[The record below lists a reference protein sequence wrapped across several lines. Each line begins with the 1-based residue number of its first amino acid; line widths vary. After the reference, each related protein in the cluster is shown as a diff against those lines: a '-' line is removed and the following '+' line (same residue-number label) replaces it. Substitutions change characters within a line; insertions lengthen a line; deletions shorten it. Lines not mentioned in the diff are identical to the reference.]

1 MQFPILQFL
10 DVVIGLAVVMIVVA
24 TFVTAVTQFIL
35 STTYARARYLR
46 DGLRHLIAQ
55 LDPNKLSDHARYLAE
70 LTLRDENVGSK
81 KLLPGLTA
89 MRNWLRLH
97 LSWLATK
104 GTAAG
109 LGPEVLPAV
118 SPAGVIQ
125 REELV
130 MLLLQLMSQAPTGD
144 PTDAKGAA
152 LKQLLLAVK
161 GRGAFDVAEEL
172 KKIQN
177 EIMNQE
183 AADPRAA
190 ATNWRS
196 AAIQAVSQK
205 TAELHDFVA
214 RLNAWYDN
222 TMDRVSAN
230 FALEAK
236 LVTAVVAFVAC
247 TWLQLDAIGLVKRLS
262 TDANYRNAIV
272 SQAKDLGVVAQ
283 DPKANPVQPIAA
295 SEPGKS
301 ELCGGLP
308 LNECREQVVKKLAD
322 VRELNL
328 LPAKPGISFETVEWR
343 IFGLLRIKLPL
354 VKPVKWE
361 TWPWPGL
368 LLSWVLV
375 SLGAPFWYDVLKNVM
390 GLRSSLAQKDDK
402 DREDRRAQQTEPA
415 PKPART

>member
-1 MQFPILQFL
+1 MQFPILQYL

-46 DGLRHLIAQ
+46 DGLRHLISQ

-97 LSWLATK
+97 LPWLATK

-109 LGPEVLPAV
+109 LGPEALPAV
-118 SPAGVIQ
+118 SPASVIQ

-161 GRGAFDVAEEL
+161 GMGAFDVAEEL

-190 ATNWRS
+190 ATTWRS

-236 LVTAVVAFVAC
+236 VVTAVVAFVAC

-283 DPKANPVQPIAA
+283 DPTGE
-295 SEPGKS
+295 S
-301 ELCGGLP
+301 C
-308 LNECREQVVKKLAD
+308 
-322 VRELNL
+322 
-328 LPAKPGISFETVEWR
+328 PAHSR
-343 IFGLLRIKLPL
+343 
-354 VKPVKWE
+354 
-361 TWPWPGL
+361 
-368 LLSWVLV
+368 
-375 SLGAPFWYDVLKNVM
+375 LGA
-390 GLRSSLAQKDDK
+390 GQ
-402 DREDRRAQQTEPA
+402 E
-415 PKPART
+415 